1 MLIASNAAIKT
12 SRLVTLTLNLLLK
25 ENAQRFL
32 DEVLLDFNETL
43 KKKSA
48 AGRKTSK
55 HYRTFSKS
63 YAIRNCS
70 SAPQNIKLKLTGFV
84 RFSEW
89 GSSGFLDSAP
99 TLMGMNMTLTPYSG
113 YELEFIATKVDEAVN
128 KTIERE
134 ILTRGA

>member
-25 ENAQRFL
+25 EDVQRFL
-32 DEVLLDFNETL
+32 DEVLLDFHETL

-48 AGRKTSK
+48 TGRKRDK

-63 YAIRNCS
+63 YVIRNCP
-70 SAPQNIKLKLTGFV
+70 SAPKNIKLKLTGFV
-84 RFSEW
+84 RFGEW
-89 GSSGFLDSAP
+89 STSGFVDSIP
-99 TLMGMNMTLTPYSG
+99 TLMGMNMALTPYSG
-113 YELEFIATKVDEAVN
+113 SEFEFIAPKVDEAIN